1 MSGEVEKDFQEIQIR
16 MASVMTGMGEPVLKL
31 LDPRPGERIL
41 DMGCGLGVLAEEM
54 VKMGCEVVAIDVNS
68 QGRSRR
74 PGQRNVDARL
84 MNAEAMT
91 FKDEFDAVFSN
102 ASLHWMQPPEPGA

>member
-16 MASVMTGMGEPVLKL
+16 MASLMTGMGEPVLKL
-31 LDPRPGERIL
+31 LDPKPGERIL

-68 QGRSRR
+68 QAGR
-74 PGQRNVDARL
+74 GNTAAQCGCTA
-84 MNAEAMT
+84 
-91 FKDEFDAVFSN
+91 DECGGDDV
-102 ASLHWMQPPEPGA
+102 QG